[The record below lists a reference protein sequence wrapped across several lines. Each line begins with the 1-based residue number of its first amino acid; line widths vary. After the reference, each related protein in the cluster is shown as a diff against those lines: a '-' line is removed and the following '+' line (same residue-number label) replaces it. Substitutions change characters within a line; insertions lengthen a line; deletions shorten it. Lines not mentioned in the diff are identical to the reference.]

1 MSGYTPEP
9 ALMQSILIWY
19 MLFHPWIPVNS
30 AWNQFLSVLSNHI
43 PNKILTTRKSLP
55 WITYHLQLQLRKRD
69 KAYNKAKRTNSTTDW
84 ATYRRLRNKG
94 VSMLRSVKQTFLKN
108 LSTNFQ
114 SLKQF
119 WSVYHSL
126 SINHQRIPPLLTNC
140 SHTVESP
147 YAKANM
153 LNSYFISNF
162 STNSNLPSSMPSSPA
177 VSTLSE
183 ISCSVPTFEMLEDKD
198 CLWPRWYIKQN
209 ALRMCLHHSL
219 VPIYPFQ
226 VVPLYWHRSHCLE
239 NF

>member
-1 MSGYTPEP
+1 
-9 ALMQSILIWY
+9 
-19 MLFHPWIPVNS
+19 
-30 AWNQFLSVLSNHI
+30 
-43 PNKILTTRKSLP
+43 
-55 WITYHLQLQLRKRD
+55 
-69 KAYNKAKRTNSTTDW
+69 
-84 ATYRRLRNKG
+84 
-94 VSMLRSVKQTFLKN
+94 MLRSVKRTFLKN

-183 ISCSVPTFEMLEDKD
+183 ISCSSAEVYQLLKCLKIKTASGPDAECFEDVSPPLSCTYLPFSTCPSLLASFPLLGKLLTSHQYTRMVTPSRPQTITQFLF
-198 CLWPRWYIKQN
+198 CQFRPN
-209 ALRMCLHHSL
+209 FSSALSITNL
-219 VPIYPFQ
+219 
-226 VVPLYWHRSHCLE
+226 
-239 NF
+239 